1 MSNEKGKERRGKE
14 KRKERKKKGKER
26 KKKKKGFRLQPCT
39 ASGTCTTSNLTFKM
53 RSLIASD
60 VNVNVAKDKPSVL
73 VSKRTCARA
82 CAS

>member
-1 MSNEKGKERRGKE
+1 
-14 KRKERKKKGKER
+14 
-26 KKKKKGFRLQPCT
+26 
-39 ASGTCTTSNLTFKM
+39 LTFKM